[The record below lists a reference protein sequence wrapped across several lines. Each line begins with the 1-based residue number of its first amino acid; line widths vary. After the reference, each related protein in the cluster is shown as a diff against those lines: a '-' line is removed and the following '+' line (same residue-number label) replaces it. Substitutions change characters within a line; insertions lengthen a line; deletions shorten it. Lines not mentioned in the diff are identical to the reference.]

1 MKDGRR
7 KKEGR
12 KKEENQGK
20 EVKKLR
26 RQRLFFVEKEYD
38 TIYI

>member
-1 MKDGRR
+1 MEGGR
-7 KKEGR
+7 KEGR

-26 RQRLFFVEKEYD
+26 RQRLFFFVGKEYD
-38 TIYI
+38 RIYI